1 MTDRGRK
8 AAKLLLAAVMA
19 GAMPAIAASPMAQ
32 GKAALD
38 AGDADQALSLL
49 DPIANSGNAE
59 ALNLRCRVYY
69 ALENW
74 DRAINDC
81 EQAVKNDPQNSVNH
95 MWLGRALGEKAGR
108 VSFLSAYS
116 LGKRVH
122 EEFEKAVALN
132 GRNAEALSDLG
143 EFDYDAPSV
152 VGGGLDKAMAVAQ
165 QLDRVDAARGHELR
179 GRIAEERKDLGAAE
193 REYKLALAA
202 DPHPASQW
210 VTLASFYRRHGR
222 IAEMD
227 QAIASSEALAA
238 KDKKASVA
246 YYDAAGVLIK
256 ANHDAAHAARLLAA
270 YLASPVKSEMAPSF
284 AAHFKLARLLDG
296 MGDKAGAR
304 REQQAATSQA
314 HGYRP
319 AQDMKIK

>member
-1 MTDRGRK
+1 MKQKSRR
-8 AAKLLLAAVMA
+8 AATILLATVMA
-19 GAMPAIAASPMAQ
+19 GAVPAIAASPVAQ
-32 GKAALD
+32 AKAALD
-38 AGDADQALSLL
+38 AGEADQALALL
-49 DPIANSGNAE
+49 DPIANSGNSE

-69 ALENW
+69 SLENW

-81 EQAVKNDPQNSVNH
+81 EQAVKHDSQSSVNH

-143 EFDYDAPSV
+143 EFDYDAPGV
-152 VGGGLDKAMAVAQ
+152 VGGGLDKAAAIAQ
-165 QLDRVDAARGHELR
+165 QLDHVDAARAHELR
-179 GRIAEERKDLGAAE
+179 GRIAEERKDYATAE
-193 REYKLALAA
+193 HEYKQALAA

-227 QAIASSEALAA
+227 QAIASSESVAA

-270 YLASPVKSEMAPSF
+270 YLASPIKSEMAPSF
-284 AAHFKLARLLDG
+284 AAHFKLARLLDA
-296 MGDKAGAR
+296 MGDKAGAH
-304 REQQAATSQA
+304 REQLAATSLA